1 MIVFEK
7 TTHLS
12 EILEKSEQNPV
23 IIFKHSSKCYQ
34 SDVIKEMLERAKN
47 ENKIEAIIFLVVVQ
61 DSPVLSKKIAEVF
74 GIKHESPQIII
85 LKNKKTTY
93 FESHDKIMIEEFRYD
108 SIQG

>member
-23 IIFKHSSKCYQ
+23 IIFKHSYRCYQ
-34 SDVIKEMLERAKN
+34 SDVVKVDLEKAKN
-47 ENKIEAIIFLVVVQ
+47 ENKITAIIFLIVVQ
-61 DSPVLSKKIAEVF
+61 DSPVLSQKITEVF

-85 LKNKKTTY
+85 VHNKRATY
-93 FESHDKIMIEEFRYD
+93 FENHDKIMIEKFRYD

>member
-34 SDVIKEMLERAKN
+34 SDVVKDALEKAKN
-47 ENKIEAIIFLVVVQ
+47 ENKITAIIFLVVVQ
-61 DSPVLSKKIAEVF
+61 DSPVLSQKIAEVF
-74 GIKHESPQIII
+74 GIKHESPQVIIVQ
-85 LKNKKTTY
+85 NKKATY
-93 FESHDKIMIEEFRYD
+93 FEKHDKIMIEKLQYD

>member
-12 EILEKSEQNPV
+12 EILEKSDSKPV
-23 IIFKHSSKCYQ
+23 IIFKHSSNCYQ
-34 SDVIKEMLERAKN
+34 SDVLKDALEKAKN
-47 ENKIEAIIFLVVVQ
+47 DNKIESIIFLLVVQ

-85 LKNKKTTY
+85 LNKKHVTY
-93 FESHDKIMIEEFRYD
+93 FESHDKIMIEKFQYD

>member
-12 EILEKSEQNPV
+12 EILEKSEQNSV

-34 SDVIKEMLERAKN
+34 SDVLKDALEKAKN
-47 ENKIEAIIFLVVVQ
+47 DNKIESIIFLVVVQ

-74 GIKHESPQIII
+74 GIKHESPQIIVIKDKKVI
-85 LKNKKTTY
+85 LEKH
-93 FESHDKIMIEEFRYD
+93 HDQINLKILANL
-108 SIQG
+108 